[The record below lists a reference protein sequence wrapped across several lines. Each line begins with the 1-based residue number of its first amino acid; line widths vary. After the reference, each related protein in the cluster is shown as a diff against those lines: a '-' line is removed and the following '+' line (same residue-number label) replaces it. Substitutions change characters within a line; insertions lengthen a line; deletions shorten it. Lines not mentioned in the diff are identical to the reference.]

1 MAQASDSSAMEVE
14 EVSNQTVKKRFEVKK
29 WSAVAL
35 WAWDIQVDN
44 CAICRNHI
52 MDLCIECQANQAAG
66 LKEECT
72 VAWGNCNHAF
82 HFHCISRWLKTRQVC
97 PLDNR
102 SQVPSG
108 NDSKMFIVLG
118 FALFNAV
125 SPIQAP
131 KPVTTDSNALRTLNN
146 FGQLFHVKVHPP
158 PSQDRSLRGQHRVDH
173 GVFDFSLLCAD
184 GIPLL
189 MEDHKPRPCQPRPWL
204 KEQKCPTGFWCHEGQ
219 SEHSFYCCPSSRK
232 FANRCHLPPAV
243 GYGKQRMRRF
253 YFDWKTDACHELQ
266 YSGIGGNEN
275 SFMEY
280 EKCEQ
285 VCRGAGEPPISL
297 PSNMKIM
304 PKEEI
309 MELEKPKKMEKPE
322 KDKKMVYP
330 KEVAAPVSLQP
341 PSVPKTTS
349 DDVYEAFYTV
359 SPKTSSTPPPTTP
372 LSTTTPSTTKST
384 TTEAELPEVSDP
396 NPCALSPDKGFPGS
410 MTVNMWY
417 YDATSTTC
425 SPFMYLG
432 KGGNSNRFE
441 TSEECIDTCGIG
453 KPTRKSCELPP
464 AIGNGPFNIPRY
476 YFDRVTKKCERFF
489 YSGRDGNDNRF
500 YKKNKCERLCLR
512 KKTKKK
518 ENIFE
523 FTTTPSMPP
532 VIYESTPMRIIQ
544 NLVPSE
550 ATTLTTSTS
559 FPSTETRMNTDPY
572 VYATPTPQVHI
583 TVEPWIERFT
593 EKSKIFEYSTT
604 PHPTLIYEP
613 RGETLPTIIP
623 ESTTTPSIADHV
635 FSSLMNTQQRE
646 LVKFVQPPVPPR
658 TETPRKFSSH
668 ETIPFG
674 QIEQQPVPM
683 TVYGSAKPTIN
694 QFGMKVEPYQTTDY
708 MLPPVYPS
716 PYLPQPAYPEVKT
729 NSSVVIS
736 STQTASASVPN
747 SAIPPSVD
755 TSSQNPGSYVGPI
768 PAPSQPIISETGS
781 SKIEGLETSQVQ
793 VGPIPPP
800 SSYFVIPSSS
810 SQEPSSSPYIPTGN
824 SVSSQP
830 PQSSPPPE
838 PYVISNPIPT
848 LSPTAGPLPFSFNI
862 YPFPSLPPP
871 TTTISPLPTLLP
883 PNISYVTSPPDNNDS
898 PCSRPLY
905 GDATIMCE
913 NRQEICPM
921 GTFCQI
927 GQGQSICC
935 PIMEEPPCE
944 QAIEEGIGNV
954 LLRRWYFDPATRL
967 CQPFYYK
974 GFKGNQNNFMSFDT
988 CNRACGSTNVCL
1000 GGSPQM
1006 SIHTHLLSCNS
1017 EADCPYSH
1025 DCIQSTPHNI
1035 CCPKMA
1041 QPVPVPVPAPL
1052 SAPSQNQIV
1061 EQPASNL
1068 VIDFIP
1074 SPHPSNNLC
1083 EQPMDIGFGGLSEHR
1098 WAFSNGQCTSFL
1110 YAGQGGNMNN
1120 FLTRNDCVKTCQS
1133 PAPSPSSQCSQPA
1146 ASGHGEQYLSRY
1158 FYSPEYRQCLHFIY
1172 SGERGNLNN
1181 FESLTDCL
1189 ETCVANGIKFS
1200 SLANNPMSPVPPPPS
1215 PTRLPAFQFKPR
1227 NVCPQGDPLVTVDG
1241 QPIQCDPSKAAKCPG
1256 DHVCT
1261 PRGNE
1266 AHCCPSPMHFCLQSR
1281 PPISVCTS
1289 PDFEPVREIRF
1300 TYDPMADRCVRFS
1313 FQNCRGAAFSP
1324 SGSLNNFV
1332 SNSQCNRL
1340 CCNQGYNL
1348 VYKRRLL
1355 MAMNDDPMMDEE

>member
-1 MAQASDSSAMEVE
+1 
-14 EVSNQTVKKRFEVKK
+14 
-29 WSAVAL
+29 
-35 WAWDIQVDN
+35 
-44 CAICRNHI
+44 
-52 MDLCIECQANQAAG
+52 
-66 LKEECT
+66 
-72 VAWGNCNHAF
+72 
-82 HFHCISRWLKTRQVC
+82 
-97 PLDNR
+97 
-102 SQVPSG
+102 
-108 NDSKMFIVLG
+108 
-118 FALFNAV
+118 
-125 SPIQAP
+125 
-131 KPVTTDSNALRTLNN
+131 
-146 FGQLFHVKVHPP
+146 
-158 PSQDRSLRGQHRVDH
+158 
-173 GVFDFSLLCAD
+173 
-184 GIPLL
+184 

-694 QFGMKVEPYQTTDY
+694 QFGMK
-708 MLPPVYPS
+708 
-716 PYLPQPAYPEVKT
+716 
-729 NSSVVIS
+729 
-736 STQTASASVPN
+736 
-747 SAIPPSVD
+747 
-755 TSSQNPGSYVGPI
+755 
-768 PAPSQPIISETGS
+768 
-781 SKIEGLETSQVQ
+781 
-793 VGPIPPP
+793 
-800 SSYFVIPSSS
+800 
-810 SQEPSSSPYIPTGN
+810 
-824 SVSSQP
+824 
-830 PQSSPPPE
+830 
-838 PYVISNPIPT
+838 
-848 LSPTAGPLPFSFNI
+848 
-862 YPFPSLPPP
+862 
-871 TTTISPLPTLLP
+871 
-883 PNISYVTSPPDNNDS
+883 YVTSPPDNNDS